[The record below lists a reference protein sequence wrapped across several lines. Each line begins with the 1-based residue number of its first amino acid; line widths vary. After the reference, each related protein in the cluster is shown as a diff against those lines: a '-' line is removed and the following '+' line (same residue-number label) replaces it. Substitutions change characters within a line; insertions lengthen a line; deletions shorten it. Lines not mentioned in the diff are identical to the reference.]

1 LRSILRFLDL
11 GGSERICEST
21 TTLEQRNEGIAINKS
36 LFDLKTVT
44 LALSKSLPH
53 IPYNNDPLTKHL
65 KDSFEGNSHI
75 AVITCISPSDR
86 ISNRIWNTLDFVS
99 GMKKKPSVTKTN
111 ELVGKN
117 SKQLIHATRKV

>member
-1 LRSILRFLDL
+1 L
-11 GGSERICEST
+11 GGSERICESN

-75 AVITCISPSDR
+75 AVIACISPSDR
-86 ISNRIWNTLDFVS
+86 ISNGILNTLDFVS
-99 GMKKKPSVTKTN
+99 GMKKIKPSVTKKD

-117 SKQLIHATRKV
+117 SKQLIHATPKV